1 MSMAALLFQKR
12 CENAKAP
19 KKGSEGAT
27 GYDLSSCE
35 EVIIPARS
43 QRTIDTGI
51 SICIPQPP
59 EPFYAYA
66 RIAPRSGLAHKNGL
80 NVGAGVLDRDFTN
93 NIKVIL
99 FNHSDT
105 DFHVNVGDRI
115 AQLILEVHLSPEVQE
130 VDELGFKNASEIK
143 GKSDLPQRGGNGF
156 GSTGLN

>member
-12 CENAKAP
+12 NENAKAP
-19 KKGSEGAT
+19 KKGSEGAA

-51 SICIPQPP
+51 AICIPQPP
-59 EPFYAYA
+59 EPFYGYA
-66 RIAPRSGLAHKNGL
+66 RIAPRSGLAHKNCI
-80 NVGAGVLDRDFTN
+80 NVGGGVIDRDYKGN
-93 NIKVIL
+93 LKVIL
-99 FNHSDT
+99 FNHSDS
-105 DFHVNVGDRI
+105 DFHVKVGDRI

-130 VDELGFKNASEIK
+130 VDELGFKAASEIK